1 MLRAAHDCHKH
12 RQDKQLLVILGLFLL
27 GMKKIPEKTLSA
39 MEHLPVGHHLAHFNI
54 PMHLR
59 ARQLLSCVRHLEVIY
74 GRALLCGSTMLPLL
88 HPCHIVSFILLCSV
102 TATTRCYS
110 VKLQLQL
117 MFQQAFP
124 SLCIHETTNEAFCL

>member
-12 RQDKQLLVILGLFLL
+12 RQDEQLLVILGLFLL

-39 MEHLPVGHHLAHFNI
+39 MEHLPDSHHLAHFNI

-74 GRALLCGSTMLPLL
+74 GRALLCGSTILPLS
-88 HPCHIVSFILLCSV
+88 HPCHIVSFMFALFSYCHNKMLQCEITV
-102 TATTRCYS
+102 TAHVSTGI
-110 VKLQLQL
+110 
-117 MFQQAFP
+117 
-124 SLCIHETTNEAFCL
+124 SLSLYT